1 MSAVRTASRSA
12 VRASPAMK
20 ARTQSKVRSVGDR
33 PRLCLSTKLGSPSAC
48 RPNRCA
54 LVGGDVE
61 PGLNLAQ
68 EARPHR
74 LLAHEGQHLVGGLQ
88 AHVRALVKTA
98 EKRPIVDGVP
108 AEAVARQLLARDAH
122 LDGIDKDLAAT
133 ANVRL
138 ADRYGSHGEKVL
150 GLK

>member
-1 MSAVRTASRSA
+1 
-12 VRASPAMK
+12 MK

-33 PRLCLSTKLGSPSAC
+33 PRLEPEHEGGIAQRLPAEQVRLGG
-48 RPNRCA
+48 
-54 LVGGDVE
+54 VTQE
-61 PGLNLAQ
+61 PGLDLAQ

-98 EKRPIVDGVP
+98 EKRPVVDGVP
-108 AEAVARQLLARDAH
+108 AEAGARQLLARDAR
-122 LDGIDKDLAAT
+122 LDGIDKDLAA
-133 ANVRL
+133 AGNVGV